1 MTGFDRI
8 LGTTVRVTGIF
19 QLLLGLL
26 FWFNVG
32 RQLTPLHMLVGTL
45 FVLALWGLAARGFA
59 SGAARGLAVL
69 TLAWGA
75 GVIAFGM
82 TQAQIL
88 PGASHWVIRALHL
101 IVGAVAMGLGNVLGM
116 RMRRAGAPELRPAAI
131 GLVATRDTE

>member
-19 QLLLGLL
+19 QVLLGLL

-45 FVLALWGLAARGFA
+45 FVLSLWGLAVRGLA
-59 SGAARGLAVL
+59 SGAARGLAAL

-75 GVIAFGM
+75 GAIAFGM

-88 PGASHWVIRALHL
+88 PGASHWVIQTLHL
-101 IVGAVAMGLGNVLGM
+101 IVGVVAMRLGNVLAM
-116 RMRRAGAPELRPAAI
+116 RMKRAGALRPRPAAV
-131 GLVATRDTE
+131 GLVPTRDAE